1 MVRAAWDDLPHHY
14 AGIELDAFVVMPNHI
29 HGIIVMVGAGFKPAP
44 THGTEPWRGS
54 EIESATLQDAS
65 RRKLISRQIRVKDMA
80 GFLKEPGL

>member
-44 THGTEPWRGS
+44 TRGTEPWRGS

>member
-44 THGTEPWRGS
+44 DFPEGVITALGKAIHRIPAYLCTGP
-54 EIESATLQDAS
+54 
-65 RRKLISRQIRVKDMA
+65 
-80 GFLKEPGL
+80 